1 MKRYIRLTW
10 LTIAY
15 SFKSVASYRTAFVM
29 NALAQI
35 VSYLVDFGLT
45 WIMVNAF
52 GAMNGWTRYEVIL
65 LYAMSLASYA
75 LAGFFFFNIRQMSR
89 DIRSGQFDDVLV
101 KPMGALAY
109 LICTRFNRGYVA
121 HLALAI
127 GLTVFCFGQMDVT
140 LTVGKGLFFC
150 LAVFCGALVY
160 AGMFLIA
167 TIPAFFVV
175 ESRALGNLIFYFRQM
190 SYYPLSI
197 FPTVLQVALTV
208 VIPYGMIN
216 FFPAQ
221 AVLDKAD
228 YLFLGP
234 WIPILAPLIALLF
247 FILSVLLFQIGIRHY
262 KSSGS

>member
-15 SFKSVASYRTAFVM
+15 SFKSIASYRTAFVM

-127 GLTVFCFGQMDVT
+127 GLMVFCFGQMDVT
-140 LTVGKGLFFC
+140 LTAGKWLFFC
-150 LAVFCGALVY
+150 LAVLCGALVY

-197 FPTVLQVALTV
+197 FPTILQVALTV

-221 AVLDKAD
+221 AVLNKAD

-234 WIPILAPLIALLF
+234 RIPVLAPLIALAF